1 MTLSRGFRQR
11 GFWALRIVI
20 RMTQHPPPFAAKAR
34 PQPAASAYGTDDV
47 NVALVALVRTLAR
60 SEARR
65 WVAEQ
70 SVTGRLGHDEG

>member
-20 RMTQHPPPFAAKAR
+20 RMTQHVLPFAAEAR
-34 PQPAASAYGTDDV
+34 PLLAAPADEADEVHA
-47 NVALVALVRTLAR
+47 ALVALVRALAR

-70 SVTGRLGHDEG
+70 SVAEGPGHDEV

>member
-11 GFWALRIVI
+11 DIWASRIVI
-20 RMTQHPPPFAAKAR
+20 RMTRHVTSYAAKAR
-34 PQPAASAYGTDDV
+34 PQPAASADGTDEV
-47 NVALVALVRTLAR
+47 HAALVALVRALAR

-70 SVTGRLGHDEG
+70 SGAEGPGYDEG